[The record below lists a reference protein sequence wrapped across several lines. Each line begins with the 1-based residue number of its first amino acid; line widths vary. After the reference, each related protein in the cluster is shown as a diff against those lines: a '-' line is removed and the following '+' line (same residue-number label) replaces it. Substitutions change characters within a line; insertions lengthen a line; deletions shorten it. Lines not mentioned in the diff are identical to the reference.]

1 MKISGRRLCRVLGQY
16 RFTQRR
22 LPRGR
27 ADEEC
32 LVADMIELTRQHG
45 RYPQGANWWRAYPLW
60 HRCRNG
66 VRDCGPRSPP
76 ARHVQPPSACDQ
88 IQQLERF
95 WMPSP
100 RLPFHAAKRQIAD
113 ACEIARDLCPV
124 VCIKGMGPDGLTFE
138 YPDKGAA
145 SGEWEGKPFSGDPT
159 QCFKIAGM
167 FVRASGRFW
176 T

>member
-1 MKISGRRLCRVLGQY
+1 
-16 RFTQRR
+16 
-22 LPRGR
+22 
-27 ADEEC
+27 
-32 LVADMIELTRQHG
+32 
-45 RYPQGANWWRAYPLW
+45 
-60 HRCRNG
+60 
-66 VRDCGPRSPP
+66 
-76 ARHVQPPSACDQ
+76 
-88 IQQLERF
+88 
-95 WMPSP
+95 MPSP